1 MTCLAARPECGNLT
15 PEMSAL
21 EDIFGLRGKRALVT
35 GASSGLGVEFAET
48 LAAVGADV
56 ALVARREE
64 RLREV
69 AAGLER
75 LGVRTA
81 VVPADL
87 SAPEAA
93 AEVFTRAEAALGPID
108 ILVNNAGMHDP
119 ARAEKISVEHWE
131 RLLEINLSAVFRMA
145 QEFARR
151 AFARGAGGRIVNLG
165 SIFGAVA
172 SSTPGFASYGAAKG
186 GVAMLTRQ
194 LAVEWGKRGITVNTL
209 SPGFF
214 PTELNA
220 EDFERPEI
228 RERVES
234 FIPLGRLGGPG
245 ELRAALLFLV
255 SPAAAYVTGTTVFV
269 DGGYT
274 AW

>member
-1 MTCLAARPECGNLT
+1 MAN
-15 PEMSAL
+15 L

-35 GASSGLGVEFAET
+35 GASSGLGIEFAEA
-48 LAAVGADV
+48 LAIAGADV

-64 RLREV
+64 RLRAVSRE
-69 AAGLER
+69 LER
-75 LGVRTA
+75 LGGRAA
-81 VVPADL
+81 VLPVDL
-87 SAPEAA
+87 SVPDAA
-93 AEVFTRAEAALGPID
+93 VAVFDRAEQALGPID
-108 ILVNNAGMHDP
+108 ILVNNAGLHDP
-119 ARAEKISVEHWE
+119 ARAEKLGLDRWS
-131 RLLEINLSAVFRMA
+131 RLLEVNLNAVFRMA

-151 AFARGAGGRIVNLG
+151 AFARGTGGRIVNVG
-165 SIFGAVA
+165 SIFGSVA
-172 SSTPGFASYGAAKG
+172 SSTPGFAAYGAAKG
-186 GVAMLTRQ
+186 GVVMLTRQ
-194 LAVEWGKRGITVNTL
+194 LAVEWGPRGITVNTI

-220 EDFERPEI
+220 EDFERPAV

-234 FIPLGRLGGPG
+234 FIPLGRLGRTG

-255 SPAAAYVTGTTVFV
+255 SPAASYVTGTTVFV